1 MPEPRPGPQPGR
13 WVLSHGEIRTIVFGL
28 MLAMFLA
35 ALNQTIVATAL
46 PTIGRDFRDFELLP
60 WIVTA
65 YLLSSTVVAPL
76 YGKLSD
82 IYGRRAMMLASIGI
96 FVAGSAACAA
106 AHDMIMLILGRGL
119 QGIGGGGI
127 LPLAQ
132 AILADAVAPRE
143 RGRYQA
149 YMGSVW
155 VTAGLGGP
163 VVGGILTEHF
173 HWSIIFWFNVPLG
186 LVAATMAHRSLK
198 GLPRHDRKHK
208 LDLLGAGLMAASAS
222 PLLLALTWGG
232 SRYPWLSA
240 PIAALVLAAA
250 VLSFLFIWRLMKASE
265 PFLPLPVLANPVMR
279 MGTVCTSFS
288 QGVVIGLTIFLP
300 LYYEVVHKF
309 TASDSGL
316 ALIPIV
322 VMSTP
327 GSILAGRAMMFL
339 NHYKRV
345 PIVGLSCSI
354 AALSVL
360 ADLGRRSP
368 ERGRVRH
375 RHHLSGRHG
384 LDPECRVALSGRG
397 RHGSDELLPWTDR
410 GVHCGDHGRHPAGD
424 SRRCARTRGPRH
436 GHDRNGGKRTWRR
449 SGTRFPGRVRVRGP
463 VPDRK
468 PGRLDP
474 HGGASAAR
482 PELNWRSVNTR
493 SRSERGGAG
502 VLPHRP
508 RCRLGGLTPSICF
521 PVAPIADV
529 SEPCWQFRIVP
540 KSRHYEIGEFAGGW
554 LFKPKRRA
562 KFHGEHDEH
571 KEAH

>member
-1 MPEPRPGPQPGR
+1 MPETKLPEPQSGPQPGR

-60 WIVTA
+60 WVVTA

-82 IYGRRAMMLASIGI
+82 IHGRRAMMLAAIGI
-96 FVAGSAACAA
+96 FTAGSVACAVA
-106 AHDMIMLILGRGL
+106 SDMIMLILGRAL

-132 AILADAVAPRE
+132 SILADAVAPRE

-163 VVGGILTEHF
+163 VVGGILAEHF

-186 LVAATMAHRSLK
+186 LIAAAMAQRSLK
-198 GLPRHDRKHK
+198 RLPRHDHKHK
-208 LDLLGAGLMAASAS
+208 LDLL
-222 PLLLALTWGG
+222 LALTRGG
-232 SRYPWLSA
+232 TRYPWLSA

-250 VLSFLFIWRLMKASE
+250 VLSALFIWRLMQAPE

-327 GSILAGRAMMFL
+327 GSILAGRAMMVL

-345 PIVGLSCSI
+345 PLIGLACSI

-360 ADLGRRSP
+360 VWNPATPPIWVAAILSVVAFGIGTTYPVGTVSIQNAVSRYQVGAAMGAMNFFRGLTAAFIVAAMGAILLATLGVAP
-368 ERGRVRH
+368 ERGGHVTVM
-375 RHHLSGRHG
+375 SATAAN
-384 LDPECRVALSGRG
+384 ALGVDLAHVFRGVFALGVVCLIASLIALIRMEERPLRG
-397 RHGSDELLPWTDR
+397 R
-410 GVHCGDHGRHPAGD
+410 
-424 SRRCARTRGPRH
+424 
-436 GHDRNGGKRTWRR
+436 
-449 SGTRFPGRVRVRGP
+449 
-463 VPDRK
+463 
-468 PGRLDP
+468 
-474 HGGASAAR
+474 
-482 PELNWRSVNTR
+482 
-493 SRSERGGAG
+493 SEEI
-502 VLPHRP
+502 P
-508 RCRLGGLTPSICF
+508 
-521 PVAPIADV
+521 PVA
-529 SEPCWQFRIVP
+529 
-540 KSRHYEIGEFAGGW
+540 
-554 LFKPKRRA
+554 
-562 KFHGEHDEH
+562 
-571 KEAH
+571 

>member
-1 MPEPRPGPQPGR
+1 MSLLLRTRLIRHPPSIHALSGADATPGETRDAKTEYISRMPETTLPEPPSGPQPGR

-60 WIVTA
+60 WVVTA

-82 IYGRRAMMLASIGI
+82 IHGRRAMMLAAVGI
-96 FVAGSAACAA
+96 FTAGSVACALA
-106 AHDMIMLILGRGL
+106 TDMIMLILGRAL

-132 AILADAVAPRE
+132 SILADAVAPRE
-143 RGRYQA
+143 RGHYQA

-163 VVGGILTEHF
+163 VIGGILAEHF

-186 LVAATMAHRSLK
+186 LIAAVMAQRSLK
-198 GLPRHDRKHK
+198 RLPRHERKHK
-208 LDLLGAGLMAASAS
+208 LDLLGAGLMTAAAI

-232 SRYPWLSA
+232 TRYPWLSV
-240 PIAALVLAAA
+240 PIAALILASA
-250 VLSFLFIWRLMKASE
+250 VLSVLFVWRLLRASE
-265 PFLPLPVLANPVMR
+265 PFLPLPILANPVMR

-327 GSILAGRAMMFL
+327 GSILAGRAMMVL
-339 NHYKRV
+339 THYKRV
-345 PIVGLSCSI
+345 PVFGLVCSI
-354 AALSVL
+354 AALSVMVWNPATPPIWSSVILSVVAFGIGTTYPVGTVSIQNAVSRYQVGAAMGAMNFFRGLTAAFIVAVMGAILL
-360 ADLGRRSP
+360 ATLGVAP
-368 ERGRVRH
+368 ERGGHVTVMSATAAKALGVDLARVVRGVFA
-375 RHHLSGRHG
+375 LG
-384 LDPECRVALSGRG
+384 VACLIVSLIALLRMEERPLRG
-397 RHGSDELLPWTDR
+397 R
-410 GVHCGDHGRHPAGD
+410 
-424 SRRCARTRGPRH
+424 
-436 GHDRNGGKRTWRR
+436 
-449 SGTRFPGRVRVRGP
+449 
-463 VPDRK
+463 
-468 PGRLDP
+468 
-474 HGGASAAR
+474 
-482 PELNWRSVNTR
+482 
-493 SRSERGGAG
+493 SEDI
-502 VLPHRP
+502 P
-508 RCRLGGLTPSICF
+508 
-521 PVAPIADV
+521 PVA
-529 SEPCWQFRIVP
+529 
-540 KSRHYEIGEFAGGW
+540 
-554 LFKPKRRA
+554 
-562 KFHGEHDEH
+562 
-571 KEAH
+571 

>member
-1 MPEPRPGPQPGR
+1 MPETKMPKPQPGPQPGR

-186 LVAATMAHRSLK
+186 VVAAAMAHRSFK
-198 GLPRHDRKHK
+198 RLPRHDHKHK
-208 LDLLGAGLMAASAS
+208 LDLLGAGLMTASAI

-232 SRYPWLSA
+232 TRYPWLSA
-240 PIAALVLAAA
+240 PIAALVLAAT
-250 VLSFLFIWRLMKASE
+250 VLSLLFIWRLMKASE

-300 LYYEVVHKF
+300 LYYELVHKF

-345 PIVGLSCSI
+345 PIIGLSCSI

-360 ADLGRRSP
+360 VWNPATAPIWVAAVLSVVAFGIGTTYPVGTVSIQNAVSRHQVGAAMGAMNFFRGLTAAFIVAIMGAILLATLGVAP
-368 ERGRVRH
+368 ERGSHAAVIATTAANALGVDLARVFRGVFA
-375 RHHLSGRHG
+375 LGVLCLIAS
-384 LDPECRVALSGRG
+384 LVALIRMEERPLRG
-397 RHGSDELLPWTDR
+397 R
-410 GVHCGDHGRHPAGD
+410 
-424 SRRCARTRGPRH
+424 
-436 GHDRNGGKRTWRR
+436 N
-449 SGTRFPGRVRVRGP
+449 
-463 VPDRK
+463 
-468 PGRLDP
+468 
-474 HGGASAAR
+474 
-482 PELNWRSVNTR
+482 
-493 SRSERGGAG
+493 
-502 VLPHRP
+502 
-508 RCRLGGLTPSICF
+508 
-521 PVAPIADV
+521 
-529 SEPCWQFRIVP
+529 
-540 KSRHYEIGEFAGGW
+540 
-554 LFKPKRRA
+554 
-562 KFHGEHDEH
+562 
-571 KEAH
+571 